1 VWSLI
6 AYLRYAATDPV
17 EEMRM
22 AEPVKDPGPEQV
34 AAWDRTFAPQAFNH
48 TWTLLDLEERTREQD
63 EEMLAATFAQRYHW
77 YRVGDPRNR
86 AIADWQVSRV
96 AVVLGYADLA
106 EWFGE
111 RSLAVCEE
119 HDLDP
124 FVRGFAHEAIARAA
138 AEVDDVETFSE
149 HLEQAKALLA
159 DIEDPEDRD
168 TLAADLT
175 EMSEP

>member
-1 VWSLI
+1 MIPSWLASIDSPLGSLSASFVTDI
-6 AYLRYAATDPV
+6 YRPLLVSGRSERHYL
-17 EEMRM
+17 
-22 AEPVKDPGPEQV
+22 
-34 AAWDRTFAPQAFNH
+34 W
-48 TWTLLDLEERTREQD
+48 
-63 EEMLAATFAQRYHW
+63 
-77 YRVGDPRNR
+77 
-86 AIADWQVSRV
+86 VSRV

-138 AEVDDVETFSE
+138 AEVDDVETFTE
-149 HLEQAKALLA
+149 HLELAKALLA
-159 DIEDPEDRD
+159 EIEDPEDRD
-168 TLAADLT
+168 TLAADLI